1 MVKIVEQSIETSE
14 LIDSVVSP
22 GAGGIDIFLGTTRNT
37 SKGKDVLTLYYEA
50 YVPMALKLMGEIE
63 REVRERWKIS
73 AITIIHR
80 IGEVPVTEASVG
92 IAVAAPHRKE
102 AFEACRY
109 AIDELKRRVP
119 IWKKEVY
126 KDGAVWVENAEA
138 LMKDGGSGEGK
149 RN

>member
-1 MVKIVEQSIETSE
+1 MVKIVEGPIA
-14 LIDSVVSP
+14 LADLLGFVVSP
-22 GAGGIDIFLGTTRNT
+22 EAGGIDIFLGTTRNR
-37 SKGKDVLTLYYEA
+37 SQGKEVLTLHYEA
-50 YVPMALKLMGEIE
+50 YVPMALKVMEEIE
-63 REVRERWKIS
+63 SEIGLRWKES
-73 AITIIHR
+73 RVAIVHR

-92 IAVAAPHRKE
+92 IAVSAPHRNE

-126 KDGAVWVENAEA
+126 KEGAVWVENVEA
-138 LMKDGGSGEGK
+138 QVKERRSNEGK